1 MAIKICEKCGTENP
15 ENTIYCNSCGASLS
29 NTKITGVSENQK
41 FIKPRPERCPN
52 CDKVIAN
59 RPVLC
64 PLCGYDLT
72 SNEGDRFD
80 FSLEEKTSKPNNI
93 GIYILSFLIPLVG
106 IIIGAIWLASD
117 DKKENG
123 GKAIFFSI
131 LGIVVGLVLTLNT
144 FFI

>member
-1 MAIKICEKCGTENP
+1 M
-15 ENTIYCNSCGASLS
+15 
-29 NTKITGVSENQK
+29 
-41 FIKPRPERCPN
+41 CPF
-52 CDKVIAN
+52 
-59 RPVLC
+59 
-64 PLCGYDLT
+64 CGYDLT